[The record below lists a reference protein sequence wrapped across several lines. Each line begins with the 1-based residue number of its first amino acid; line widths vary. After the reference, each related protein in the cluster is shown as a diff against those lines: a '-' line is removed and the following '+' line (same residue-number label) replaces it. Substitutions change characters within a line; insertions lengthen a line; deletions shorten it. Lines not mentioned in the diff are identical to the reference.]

1 MFQPGDGEVLKLGP
15 PCAGEVTIKV
25 DPQHTGGSVA
35 VGTETLLPGAEI
47 PMHRHLQEEE
57 ILFVHKGQGRAIV
70 NEQSMTVVP
79 GMMVYVPRQAWHSLR
94 NTGTGTLQITWT
106 SAPPGLERFF
116 RELSGAGPAVD
127 AAAMQEIARRHGIEF
142 RPAGSSP
149 QPAPSQTGHRHRHH
163 RRGRGGGRGANP
175 PIRSAQPVQSVPPPS
190 AAPAPSAIS
199 SSALAAERAPAPLK
213 GQPSHAP
220 PGGPPRHRRR
230 HRGRGRGTGTSTPAP
245 ASPAQPPVAAPKP
258 STPRPQPER
267 PRGRS
272 RRRVKEVYM
281 GGKWIKV
288 EGEGPVIST
297 D

>member
-1 MFQPGDGEVLKLGP
+1 MAKNISQPTEGEKLKLGP

-79 GMMVYVPRQAWHSLR
+79 GMIVYVPRQAWHSLR
-94 NTGTGTLQITWT
+94 NTGTGVLQIAWT
-106 SAPPGLERFF
+106 AAPPGLERFF
-116 RELSGAGPAVD
+116 RELSGAGPTVD
-127 AAAMQEIARRHGIEF
+127 VATMQAIASRHGIEF
-142 RPAGSSP
+142 RPAGASP
-149 QPAPSQTGHRHRHH
+149 QAAAPPSSHRHH
-163 RRGRGGGRGANP
+163 RRWRCRGGGRGANP
-175 PIRSAQPVQSVPPPS
+175 PTRSARPAQPVMPLSAIPS
-190 AAPAPSAIS
+190 PARPAEPAPV
-199 SSALAAERAPAPLK
+199 PLK
-213 GQPSHAP
+213 GQPSSG
-220 PGGPPRHRRR
+220 PGSRPRHRRR
-230 HRGRGRGTGTSTPAP
+230 HRGQGRGAGGTPP
-245 ASPAQPPVAAPKP
+245 ASSLTARLPAAPPKP
-258 STPRPQPER
+258 SSPRPNQER

-281 GGKWIKV
+281 GGRWVRV